1 MTRSYATAALAALLL
16 AALPAAAQYDTGG
29 WTDYRPS
36 KTLFN
41 MGWQMS
47 QPIGNFH
54 NNYITGTSFRGFTF
68 DWRSILQKSFSAGVR
83 FNWNRY
89 SNSLSNLVTTTPQGG
104 ALTGPAYRYADQFA
118 VSAIAHYYFDKGD
131 PDTLLKPYLGLGLG
145 GVWSSSYQAMADL
158 ALSQSGFFFIATP
171 EVGLMV
177 NLSKGATTASLN
189 LGFGYNFTTINFQNV
204 SNAQSIFETVALT
217 FAY

>member
-16 AALPAAAQYDTGG
+16 AAWPASAQYDTGG
-29 WTDYRPS
+29 WTNYRPS

-47 QPIGNFH
+47 QPIGNFN

-68 DWRSILQKSFSAGVR
+68 DWRSILGKSFSAGVR

-89 SNSLSNLVTTTPQGG
+89 SNSLSNLVTTAPSGG
-104 ALTGPAYRYADQFA
+104 TLTGPAYRYADQFA
-118 VSAIAHYYFDKGD
+118 VSAIGHYYFDRGGD
-131 PDTLLKPYLGLGLG
+131 NFLLPYLGLGLG

-171 EVGLMV
+171 ELGLMI
-177 NLSKGATTASLN
+177 NLAKGSTTASLN
-189 LGFGYNFTTINFQNV
+189 LGFGYNFTTINFRNV

>member
-16 AALPAAAQYDTGG
+16 AAWPASAQYDTGG

-47 QPIGNFH
+47 QPIGNFN

-68 DWRSILQKSFSAGVR
+68 DWRSILGKSFSAGVR

-89 SNSLSNLVTTTPQGG
+89 SNSLSNLVTTAPSGG
-104 ALTGPAYRYADQFA
+104 TLTGPAYRYADQFA
-118 VSAIAHYYFDKGD
+118 VSAIGHYYFDRGGD
-131 PDTLLKPYLGLGLG
+131 NFLLPYLGLGLG

-189 LGFGYNFTTINFQNV
+189 LGFGYNFTTINFRNV
-204 SNAQSIFETVALT
+204 SNAQSIVETVALT